1 MRHQLEQIDDYYQQA
16 IDYLKSLTKFGVNLG
31 LARIE
36 ELLRR
41 LGDPH
46 NRLNIIHVGGTNGK
60 GSTTAMIA
68 NILKTAGYKTGMFSS
83 PHLHSYTERFL
94 INCEPIGENS
104 LAKLIERVKPH
115 LNNMVAEGYEHPT
128 EFEVSTALALLYFAE
143 EETDFVVLE
152 VGLGGAIDSTNVVT
166 PQLSV
171 ITNVSLDHM
180 DYLGHTVEEIARVK
194 AGIIKPGVPV
204 VTAAQGVALEI
215 IRETALIKGCRIIQ
229 VGRDVTYH
237 AVEGA
242 IKADYQSFL
251 IDGLQGKYHVSLPLL
266 GRHQQINAATA
277 VAAVELLFR
286 GNEHHFPAAALLEGL
301 RTVRWPGRLEL
312 VSGTPDIVIDGAH
325 NHAGARVLKQA
336 LLDYFAGRKL
346 VFVLGMLADKE
357 RARVVEELVPLARA
371 VVVTRSNNPRSGN
384 WQELATYVQKY
395 LPDVKCVEGVEEAI
409 KTALALAKPE
419 EVVCI
424 TGSLYMVAEA
434 REALGLSLR

>member
-1 MRHQLEQIDDYYQQA
+1 M
-16 IDYLKSLTKFGVNLG
+16 NLG

-46 NRLNIIHVGGTNGK
+46 RRLNIIHVGGTNGK

-94 INCEPIGENS
+94 INGEPIAEND
-104 LAKLIERVKPH
+104 LARLIETIQPH
-115 LNNMVAEGYEHPT
+115 LENMVSEGIEHPT
-128 EFEVSTALALLYFAE
+128 EFEVSTALALLYFAG
-143 EETDFVVLE
+143 EETDYVVLE

-166 PQLSV
+166 PLLSV

-180 DYLGHTVEEIARVK
+180 DYLGNTVEEIARVK

-204 VTAAQGVALEI
+204 VTAAQGVALQI
-215 IRETALIKGCRIIQ
+215 IRETAATKGSKLSE
-229 VGRDVTYH
+229 VGRDITYE
-237 AVEGA
+237 ALDGEL
-242 IKADYQSFL
+242 KAGYQHFL
-251 IDGLQGKYHVSLPLL
+251 IDGLQSKYTVSLPLL
-266 GRHQQINAATA
+266 GKHQQINAATA
-277 VAAVELLFR
+277 VAAVELLFT
-286 GNEHHFPAAALLEGL
+286 GNGHHVPTAALLEGL
-301 RTVRWPGRLEL
+301 GTVHWPGRLEL
-312 VSGTPDIVIDGAH
+312 LGGNPYIVIDGAH
-325 NHAGARVLKQA
+325 NHAGAKVLKQA
-336 LLDYFAGRKL
+336 LAEYFAGRSM

-357 RARVVEELVPLARA
+357 RAKVVEELAPLARA

-384 WQELATYVQKY
+384 WQELAAYVQEY
-395 LPDVKCVEGVEEAI
+395 LPDVKCVENVGEAI
-409 KTALALAKPE
+409 KTAITLAKPD

-434 REALGLSLR
+434 REALGLSGMHN